1 VSGVGLFLSRF
12 LVVLLLVFSASAQA
26 LSPFAACANWV
37 ARAAT
42 RHYWLNQGPYV
53 AVVDPYSSGR
63 YLAERLTRR
72 GYRVLAVHS
81 FPEIVDALKGSYRA
95 RSVAR
100 DFYPSAA
107 IDVAQIEQM
116 ADRLSRYTY
125 PHVSREKA
133 LKAIFI
139 GSENGVVLG
148 DGLTHLLHLPG
159 NDPALSLTKRDKA
172 KMHERLALLGL
183 AHIRHLRTTSL
194 AKVLKWIHGP
204 ENQGRYPVVIKPIDS
219 AATQGVSIC
228 ETEEEVRNAFK
239 DLMEGAGSRTV
250 FDSRISEV
258 LVQEYLQGVDS
269 TATEEAS
276 EYVVNSMSS
285 NGRHIVTDI
294 IRYRKLRVQR
304 ANGSHTA
311 IYLFDQFIPLNDPI
325 ALEMRKYALEVL
337 DATGVRFGAAH
348 MEVMRTARGP
358 VLVEIGARPAGSGI
372 PEIAARAYTHHPL
385 DIMIDAYLNPDTF
398 NDLWI
403 TEQQLPGSSQ
413 RFLNHARQVAFI
425 APNAGTLQGFPYLA
439 ALKNLRSY
447 VSHSFN
453 FNVGDFMPLTEDLVS
468 SPGHVE
474 LAHPDPAVVEAD
486 YQLIRQWERQGF
498 FRIR

>member
-1 VSGVGLFLSRF
+1 M
-12 LVVLLLVFSASAQA
+12 
-26 LSPFAACANWV
+26 
-37 ARAAT
+37 
-42 RHYWLNQGPYV
+42 
-53 AVVDPYSSGR
+53 
-63 YLAERLTRR
+63 
-72 GYRVLAVHS
+72 HS

-100 DFYPSAA
+100 DFYPSAT

-116 ADRLSRYTY
+116 ADRLSRYAY

-133 LKAIFI
+133 LQAIFI

-148 DGLTHLLHLPG
+148 DGLSHLLHLPG
-159 NDPALSLTKRDKA
+159 NDPKLSLTKRDKA
-172 KMHERLALLGL
+172 KMHERLALQGL
-183 AHIRHLRTTSL
+183 AHIRHRRSSSL
-194 AKVLKWIHGP
+194 AKVLEWIYGP
-204 ENQGRYPVVIKPIDS
+204 ENQGRFPVVIKPIDS

-239 DLMEGAGSRTV
+239 DLMEGSGTGSRTV
-250 FDSRISEV
+250 FNSRISEV

-269 TATEEAS
+269 TSTEEAS
-276 EYVVNSMSS
+276 EYVVNTMSS

-311 IYLFDQFIPLNDPI
+311 IYLFDEFIPLNDPI

-337 DATGVRFGAAH
+337 DATGVRYGAAH
-348 MEVMRTARGP
+348 MEIMRTARGP

-385 DIMIDAYLNPDTF
+385 DIMIDAYLNPDAF

-403 TEQQLPGSSQ
+403 TEQLLPGSSQ

-425 APNAGTLQGFPYLA
+425 APNAGTLE
-439 ALKNLRSY
+439 ALPFVEKLKGLRSY

-453 FNVGDFMPLTEDLVS
+453 FKVGEYIPLTEDLLT

-474 LAHPDPAVVEAD
+474 IAHPDPTVVEAD
-486 YQLIRQWERQGF
+486 YRLIREWESQGF
-498 FRIR
+498 FRIRERVK

>member
-1 VSGVGLFLSRF
+1 MSGFGVLLSRF
-12 LVVLLLVFSASAQA
+12 LLVLLLLFSVPAQA

-37 ARAAT
+37 ARAT
-42 RHYWLNQGPYV
+42 TSYYWLNKGPYV

-63 YLAERLTRR
+63 YLAERLTHR

-100 DFYPSAA
+100 DFYPSAT

-125 PHVSREKA
+125 PHVTKEKA

-159 NDPALSLTKRDKA
+159 NPPALSLTKRDKA

-183 AHIRHLRTTSL
+183 PQIRHLRTTSL
-194 AKVLKWIHGP
+194 ERVIEWIHGP
-204 ENQGRYPVVIKPIDS
+204 ENGGRYPVVIKPIDS

-228 ETEEEVRNAFK
+228 ETEEEVRSAFK

-250 FDSRISEV
+250 FDSRITEV

-294 IRYRKLRVQR
+294 TRYRKSRVQR

-311 IYLFDQFIPLNDPI
+311 IYLFDEFIPLNDPI
-325 ALEMRKYALEVL
+325 AL
-337 DATGVRFGAAH
+337 
-348 MEVMRTARGP
+348 
-358 VLVEIGARPAGSGI
+358 
-372 PEIAARAYTHHPL
+372 
-385 DIMIDAYLNPDTF
+385 
-398 NDLWI
+398 
-403 TEQQLPGSSQ
+403 
-413 RFLNHARQVAFI
+413 
-425 APNAGTLQGFPYLA
+425 
-439 ALKNLRSY
+439 
-447 VSHSFN
+447 
-453 FNVGDFMPLTEDLVS
+453 
-468 SPGHVE
+468 
-474 LAHPDPAVVEAD
+474 
-486 YQLIRQWERQGF
+486 
-498 FRIR
+498 